1 MDESE
6 KREAE
11 EDFWEFM
18 KASIW
23 YCARNAT
30 RSATAAERRNSGIS
44 LETLTERRLRE
55 YTSVEDDQG
64 LGEEIEMIIKNIRFA
79 IKSDGL
85 EDVFDNL
92 TEREKQTLILFVG
105 FGYDFDSIGKL
116 LGITPERARDYKYN
130 GLKKARAKK
139 DGRGKNHN

>member
-6 KREAE
+6 KRKVEK
-11 EDFWEFM
+11 DFWLFM
-18 KASIW
+18 RGSIW

-30 RSATAAERRNSGIS
+30 RSATAAEKRNSGIS

-55 YTSVEDDQG
+55 YIAVDDDHE
-64 LGEEIEMIIKNIRFA
+64 LGEELEMIIRNIRFA
-79 IKSDGL
+79 IKSDGF

-92 TEREKQTLILFVG
+92 TEREKQALILFVG
-105 FGYDFDSIGKL
+105 FGYDFCSIGKL

-139 DGRGKNHN
+139 NGRGKNHN